1 MSRDDSPLFLPS
13 SPLPHL
19 SRSPDDEVPI
29 LVQRAQG
36 VEALS
41 PAFDNFLVSYN
52 HAFFDLVERQI
63 ELIKSRSQAFE
74 DGHVSVFDKVLLIL
88 TQNGNN
94 LNNPAAISFY
104 CKEYLNVDIGAS
116 AQEVTSRLQQTVEVS
131 QALQQEPSSDKT
143 NMVRRGSGAVGQ
155 TPARL
160 LPVNPNLRKDMEPRL
175 AVLWSVYETARAEYL
190 AVLDKN
196 DNEMAIKRAKFLRD
210 TAENILLYL
219 ENRNADPLMVAE
231 LEGTFTHAKN
241 TAVCLTGG
249 KKRKFDKSEMDQVKG
264 TPRGPSLPFRKLRS
278 RGGGGVGDAAAYK
291 RSYRPDTS
299 SGHTGEMTSSC
310 GWGSSDLPS
319 GHTQPYRAR
328 YPDPYQYQEHD
339 PHRSEY
345 AGAPAR
351 DYERGYDNDEAGYS
365 LGIGSYNAAVSN
377 SYRDRGG
384 VSGGSATRNPSD
396 ERASS
401 EYSEYLDT
409 IERDRE
415 QQHGKRTRSKS
426 ASRKRDQPRREDQ
439 MRDQSRHRRRS
450 RSPADDREY
459 YDHRAYPRDRKYD
472 HERDRDHH
480 RYPGDRIED
489 RGHGRLASTSI
500 GGRPPKFPPL
510 TTGHGHGH
518 SYGSGLYG
526 YDYANARARL
536 VDSYVP
542 ARDRSR
548 TRSRSPSYTNSQSR
562 GRGRRRS

>member
-1 MSRDDSPLFLPS
+1 MSGDDSPLFLPS
-13 SPLPHL
+13 SPPPHL
-19 SRSPDDEVPI
+19 SRSPDAEVPM

-36 VEALS
+36 VETLS

-52 HAFFDLVERQI
+52 HAFFDLFERQI
-63 ELIKSRSQAFE
+63 ELIKSRSQAFK

-88 TQNGNN
+88 TENGNN

-104 CKEYLNVDIGAS
+104 SKEYLNIDISAS

-131 QALQQEPSSDKT
+131 QALRQVAAYLMNLVPELSLDKT
-143 NMVRRGSGAVGQ
+143 NMVQRGSRALGQ
-155 TPARL
+155 NPARL
-160 LPVNPNLRKDMEPRL
+160 FPVNPNLRKDMEPRL

-231 LEGTFTHAKN
+231 LEGTFNHAKN
-241 TAVCLTGG
+241 TVVCLTGG
-249 KKRKFDKSEMDQVKG
+249 KKRKFDKSDMDQVKG

-291 RSYRPDTS
+291 RPHRPDTS
-299 SGHTGEMTSSC
+299 SGHTGEMKSSY

-319 GHTQPYRAR
+319 GYGQPYRAR
-328 YPDPYQYQEHD
+328 YPDPYRYQERG
-339 PHRSEY
+339 PHPSEH
-345 AGAPAR
+345 ASAPAR

-365 LGIGSYNAAVSN
+365 LGIGSYNASVSN
-377 SYRDRGG
+377 SYQDRG
-384 VSGGSATRNPSD
+384 VSDDCATGNPSD

-415 QQHGKRTRSKS
+415 QQHGNTTRSKS
-426 ASRKRDQPRREDQ
+426 ASRKRDPPRREDQ

-450 RSPADDREY
+450 RSPANDRGHF
-459 YDHRAYPRDRKYD
+459 DHRAYPRDRKYEQ
-472 HERDRDHH
+472 ERDRDHH
-480 RYPGDRIED
+480 RR
-489 RGHGRLASTSI
+489 ASASI

-510 TTGHGHGH
+510 TTGRGYGH
-518 SYGSGLYG
+518 SYGSVLYG

-542 ARDRSR
+542 SRDRSR
-548 TRSRSPSYTNSQSR
+548 TRSRSRSRSHSHSHSR